1 MQYLIIDVWVADV
14 SDGII
19 WSIFQIWSAPTGYE
33 EFAEGFK
40 PIKNCKV
47 LLIQMNGNVN
57 WNFGIFRIFI
67 SDSSSKI
74 FLFLVF

>member
-1 MQYLIIDVWVADV
+1 MTDV

-33 EFAEGFK
+33 ELEGFK

-47 LLIQMNGNVN
+47 FLIQRNDNVN

-67 SDSSSKI
+67 SDSTSKI
-74 FLFLVF
+74 FVFLVF

>member
-1 MQYLIIDVWVADV
+1 MQYIVIDVWVTDV

-19 WSIFQIWSAPTGYE
+19 WSILQIWSAPTGYE
-33 EFAEGFK
+33 ELAEGFK

-47 LLIQMNGNVN
+47 FLIQMNDNVN
-57 WNFGIFRIFI
+57 GNFGIFRIFI

-74 FLFLVF
+74 FVFLVF